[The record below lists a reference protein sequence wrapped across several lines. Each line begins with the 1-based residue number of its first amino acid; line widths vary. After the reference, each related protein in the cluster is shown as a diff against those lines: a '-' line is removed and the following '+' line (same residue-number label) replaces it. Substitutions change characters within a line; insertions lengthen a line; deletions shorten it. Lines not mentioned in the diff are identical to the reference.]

1 MKCQAFAASAIAL
14 LAACAPTEPAVVVP
28 APVVV
33 APVTDMTN
41 PLFYPAYMQ
50 MAASS
55 DQFEIQS
62 GQLALQM
69 SQNPAVRDFANMLIQ
84 HHQQTS
90 AQMLTAAQSA
100 GLPPPAP
107 AMTGRHAQMLA
118 NLRAAPPGT
127 FDVAF
132 RDAQI
137 AAHQE
142 ALALHQNYASGGD
155 VPALRAVAAQAVPV
169 IQGHLNTAQSLQ
181 VTAAPMATPVGA
193 GERG

>member
-1 MKCQAFAASAIAL
+1 MKTKVFALSSIAL
-14 LAACAPTEPAVVVP
+14 LAACAPTQ
-28 APVVV
+28 PVVV
-33 APVTDMTN
+33 GPPVAAIPAVTDMTN
-41 PLFYPAYMQ
+41 PLFYPGYMQ

-90 AQMLTAAQSA
+90 AAMLTAAQSV

-118 NLRAAPPGT
+118 NLRNAGPGM

-142 ALALHQNYASGGD
+142 ALMLHQNYASGGD
-155 VPALRAVAAQAVPV
+155 VPALRAVAGQAVPI
-169 IQGHLNTAQSLQ
+169 IQQHLNTAQSLQ
-181 VTAAPMATPVGA
+181 VTAAPMSAPIGV